1 MKQYFDLVAASMII
15 RDARESGVAINAAMH
30 KLDLEWM
37 VGFLDL
43 PDEEK
48 WQRLKEHFAGSPMGV
63 IVMGGLIDFDP
74 VEMARLEGARPT
86 YDENL
91 ELQKAAIDTE
101 CVRVSLIPAYYDCE
115 ILESFKAQV
124 AQIDKQSGKIRFW
137 RVLVTGWYD
146 GNQMFAPYE
155 GNEYDI
161 FMDLKGF
168 ERYQAG
174 DYLSFDAEV
183 YRYIDTVATKE
194 GETRIISFGLR
205 NPISVPFVGYVIGK
219 TIVTVSSASMRIGRN
234 TCEKH
239 YQKPKTFE
247 RSSRGVVI
255 KDVSTFFLHSRKIE

>member
-15 RDARESGVAINAAMH
+15 RDAREIGVAINAAMH

-101 CVRVSLIPAYYDCE
+101 CVRVSHIPAYYDCE

-137 RVLVTGWYD
+137 CVLVTGWYD

-161 FMDLKGF
+161 SMDLKGF

-205 NPISVPFVGYVIGK
+205 NPKNIKRIEE
-219 TIVTVSSASMRIGRN
+219 ASEELLKVDEDTAIQRSICGICNRQDYCN
-234 TCEKH
+234 GIQCINEDWAKH
-239 YQKPKTFE
+239 LREALPETE
-247 RSSRGVVI
+247 NI
-255 KDVSTFFLHSRKIE
+255 